1 MLLPDKMAV
10 HIRELLRVRQDVELI
25 LICIDSERVDPTE
38 TERRAASIQRRLD
51 ELSRVPVRYTV
62 VDHALEGWLACDKE
76 AAAGSVLGS
85 SRPRSTYEATREDHP
100 TIGGQ
105 SPQAQ
110 CSERMVATSRKS
122 RHDPEIAEHASPE
135 RIAATQP
142 NVQAIRRDPRPCP
155 ISALTKS
162 SLLQSP
168 TWPERK
174 TIYLAN
180 PYGFSAQQKTLLLP
194 QLVEALEDLGLEV
207 WEPFERNNQE
217 DTAQAGWAYRI
228 GQADFRDVRDSDAI
242 FAVVNGVPPD
252 EGVMVELGMAIAL
265 GKPTFLFR
273 DDFRRVTDSEE
284 YPLNLML
291 FTGIPEQGWRD
302 FYYTS
307 VAEIASQD
315 KALARWA
322 RRE

>member
-1 MLLPDKMAV
+1 MP
-10 HIRELLRVRQDVELI
+10 
-25 LICIDSERVDPTE
+25 S
-38 TERRAASIQRRLD
+38 
-51 ELSRVPVRYTV
+51 
-62 VDHALEGWLACDKE
+62 
-76 AAAGSVLGS
+76 
-85 SRPRSTYEATREDHP
+85 
-100 TIGGQ
+100 
-105 SPQAQ
+105 
-110 CSERMVATSRKS
+110 
-122 RHDPEIAEHASPE
+122 
-135 RIAATQP
+135 
-142 NVQAIRRDPRPCP
+142 
-155 ISALTKS
+155 
-162 SLLQSP
+162 
-168 TWPERK
+168 RK

-180 PYGFSAQQKTLLLP
+180 PYGFSAQQRALLLP
-194 QLVEALEDLGLEV
+194 QLVEELDDMGLEV

-228 GQADFRDVRDSDAI
+228 GQADFRDVRESDAI

-273 DDFRRVTDSEE
+273 DDFRRATDSEE

-291 FTGIPEQGWRD
+291 FTGIPQQGWRD
-302 FYYTS
+302 YYYTS